1 MSEADQK
8 NLDTPMMRQF
18 LEIKKQYPDDILFFR
33 MGDFYEMFLEDAVY
47 ASRVLDIALTRRQDK
62 VPMCGVPYHSMSQ
75 YVHPILTQGRR
86 IAICEQLEDPAEAQG
101 RIVRRGVTRI
111 LTPGSL
117 FEETLIDG
125 KESRRLC
132 AVSRSARRKDAVH
145 GGGEPSQHP
154 VAGQY
159 WQLAIVEVATG
170 QIWFDRKDAETLA
183 EATASFSI
191 REWVATDA
199 DNFQPEFE
207 CVLQQRR
214 YPVGDT
220 AFQERVLKDALQT
233 KNLGVWEL
241 DADETRALTLALA
254 YLREI
259 SPLLKLN
266 WSSPSRE
273 YRRKTLILD
282 ESTLRTL
289 EILQSADG
297 KLQPSLLGLF
307 SHCQSSA
314 GTRLM
319 SQWLSRPS
327 ADLAEI
333 QLRHDA
339 VEILAKHN
347 AYRQLLASELG
358 RAADLERVITG
369 LMNNATVRHL
379 GQVRDTLEAIV
390 RVQKVIT
397 DNRMQPLIEAGWKD
411 LKEFPADLHRLL
423 GETLLTENLPPLL
436 DARRFVK
443 PGYMPLLDEFFELSQ
458 NAVAL
463 LTRYEEEEKS
473 KHGIN
478 TLRVKHNN
486 VLGYFI
492 EISKGQAGKAPDN
505 YSRRQTLT
513 NAERYTNPELKEL
526 ESKILSAEEELLRIQ
541 KGVFEDIRTQVLAV
555 ADNLKLWADRLA
567 SLDVLLAFAHSAV
580 INNHVR
586 PQMSEGTAMNAEAL
600 RHPVIEAY
608 FRSEMFIP
616 NDVALNNS
624 GEPGARHPGVAQSDL
639 VSSAQLGAN
648 GSRAASGASA
658 HLAIITGPNMAGKST
673 YIRQIGIMQIM
684 AQTGAFVAAASA
696 TLPVVDRIFTRIGA
710 HDRLS
715 RGESTFFVEM
725 AECARIFRNY
735 TKDSL
740 ILLDE
745 VGRGTSTYDGISIAQ
760 AMIESLNEPERGRP
774 KTLFATHYS
783 ELAHLISPQRGIVG
797 LTVSVIE
804 KDGHVVFLRKIV
816 EGVADKSYGIH
827 VAQMAGMPA
836 QVTDRATQILKDL
849 EKKSGVI
856 MPTTGGGKTDARQ
869 NKKQSPREQGDLFG
883 SR

>member
-1 MSEADQK
+1 MSEVDQK
-8 NLDTPMMRQF
+8 NLDTPMMRQY

-62 VPMCGVPYHSMSQ
+62 VPMCGVPHHSMSQ
-75 YVHPILTQGRR
+75 YVHPILLQGRR
-86 IAICEQLEDPAEAQG
+86 IAICDQLEDPAEAQG

-117 FEETLIDG
+117 FEESLIDG

-132 AVSRSARRKDAVH
+132 AVSRVK
-145 GGGEPSQHP
+145 EF
-154 VAGQY
+154 
-159 WQLAIVEVATG
+159 WQLAIIEVATG
-170 QIWFDRKDAETLA
+170 QIWLERKEAESLA

-207 CVLQQRR
+207 CLLQTRR
-214 YPVGDT
+214 YPVGDA

-241 DADETRALTLALA
+241 DADESRALTLALA

-266 WSSPSRE
+266 WSSPTRE

-314 GTRLM
+314 GSRLM

-327 ADLAEI
+327 ADRSEI
-333 QLRHDA
+333 QKRHEVVD
-339 VEILAKHN
+339 VLAKHN
-347 AYRQLLASELG
+347 AYRQLLSAELG

-369 LMNNATVRHL
+369 LMNNPTVRHL

-390 RVQKVIT
+390 RLQKVIA
-397 DNRMQPLIEAGWKD
+397 DNRMQPLIDAGWKD
-411 LKEFPADLHRLL
+411 LKDLPAELHRLL

-463 LTRYEEEEKS
+463 LTRYEENEKT

-492 EISKGQAGKAPDN
+492 EISKGQAAKAPDN

-555 ADNLKLWADRLA
+555 ADTLKLWADRLA
-567 SLDVLLAFAHSAV
+567 RLDVLLAFAHSAV
-580 INNHVR
+580 VNKHVR
-586 PQMSEGTAMNAEAL
+586 PQMSEGSALNAEAL

-616 NDVALNNS
+616 NDVSLDN
-624 GEPGARHPGVAQSDL
+624 GVAP
-639 VSSAQLGAN
+639 
-648 GSRAASGASA
+648 GASA

-684 AQTGAFVAAASA
+684 AQAGAFVAAASA

-760 AMIESLNEPERGRP
+760 AMIESLNDEARGRP

-783 ELAHLISPQRGIVG
+783 ELAHLISAQRGIIG

-804 KDGHVVFLRKIV
+804 KNGHVVFLRKIV
-816 EGVADKSYGIH
+816 EGVAEKSFGIH
-827 VAQMAGMPA
+827 VAEMAGMPKN
-836 QVTDRATQILKDL
+836 VTERAAQILKDL
-849 EKKSGVI
+849 EKKSGVLI
-856 MPTTGGGKTDARQ
+856 GSTVSISSSKTDARV
-869 NKKQSPREQGDLFG
+869 NKKQTAEGQPDLFG
-883 SR
+883 G

>member
-1 MSEADQK
+1 MSDTDEK

-75 YVHPILTQGRR
+75 YVHPILMQGRR

-132 AVSRSARRKDAVH
+132 AVSRSNKF
-145 GGGEPSQHP
+145 
-154 VAGQY
+154 

-214 YPVGDT
+214 YPVGDA
-220 AFQERVLKDALQT
+220 AFQERVLKDSLQT
-233 KNLGVWEL
+233 KNLSVWEL
-241 DADETRALTLALA
+241 DSDETRALTLALA

-282 ESTLRTL
+282 EATLRTL

-314 GTRLM
+314 GSRLM

-333 QLRHDA
+333 QSRHDV

-347 AYRQLLASELG
+347 AYRQLLATELG

-369 LMNNATVRHL
+369 LMNNPTVRHL
-379 GQVRDTLEAIV
+379 GQVRDTLDAIV
-390 RVQKVIT
+390 RLQKIIT
-397 DNRMQPLIEAGWKD
+397 DNRMQPLIDAGWKD
-411 LKEFPADLHRLL
+411 LKEFPATLHQLL

-443 PGYMPLLDEFFELSQ
+443 HGYMPLLDEFFELSQ

-463 LTRYEEEEKS
+463 LTRYEEEEKT

-492 EISKGQAGKAPDN
+492 EISKGQANKAPDN

-586 PQMSEGTAMNAEAL
+586 PQMSEGTALSAEAL

-616 NDVALNNS
+616 NDVVLNN
-624 GEPGARHPGVAQSDL
+624 E
-639 VSSAQLGAN
+639 
-648 GSRAASGASA
+648 SR

-696 TLPVVDRIFTRIGA
+696 ALPVVDRIFTRIGA

-760 AMIESLNEPERGRP
+760 AMIESLNDEERGRP

-783 ELAHLISPQRGIVG
+783 ELAHLISPAKGIVG

-827 VAQMAGMPA
+827 VAQMAGMPK
-836 QVTDRATQILKDL
+836 QVTDRAYDILRDL
-849 EKKSGVI
+849 EKKSGVLL
-856 MPTTGGGKTDARQ
+856 TGPVGLSLSKAEQ
-869 NKKQSPREQGDLFG
+869 KQSKKQSARQQGDLFG
-883 SR
+883 AP

>member
-1 MSEADQK
+1 MSETDAK
-8 NLDTPMMRQF
+8 NLDTPMMRQY

-62 VPMCGVPYHSMSQ
+62 VPMCGVPHHSMSQ
-75 YVHPILTQGRR
+75 YVHPILLQGRR
-86 IAICEQLEDPAEAQG
+86 IAICDQLEDPAEAQG

-117 FEETLIDG
+117 FEESLIDG

-132 AVSRSARRKDAVH
+132 AVSRAKDF
-145 GGGEPSQHP
+145 
-154 VAGQY
+154 
-159 WQLAIVEVATG
+159 WQLAIIEVATG
-170 QIWFDRKDAETLA
+170 QIWFERKDTESLP
-183 EATASFSI
+183 EATAPFSI

-207 CVLQQRR
+207 CLLQQRR
-214 YPVGDT
+214 YPVGDA

-241 DADETRALTLALA
+241 DADESRALTLALA

-266 WSSPSRE
+266 WSSPIRE
-273 YRRKTLILD
+273 YRRKTLVLD
-282 ESTLRTL
+282 ESTLKTL

-297 KLQPSLLGLF
+297 KLQPSLLGLL

-314 GTRLM
+314 GSRLM

-327 ADLAEI
+327 ADGAEI
-333 QLRHDA
+333 HARHEV

-347 AYRQLLASELG
+347 SYRQLLATELG

-369 LMNNATVRHL
+369 LMNNPTVRHL

-390 RVQKVIT
+390 RLQKVIA
-397 DNRMQPLIEAGWKD
+397 DNRMQPLIDAGWKD
-411 LKEFPADLHRLL
+411 LQELPVELHKLL
-423 GETLLTENLPPLL
+423 GETLLVENLPPLL

-463 LTRYEEEEKS
+463 LTRYEEEEKT

-492 EISKGQAGKAPDN
+492 EISKGQAAKAPDG

-541 KGVFEDIRTQVLAV
+541 KGVFEDIRTQVLAS
-555 ADNLKLWADRLA
+555 ADSLKIWADRLA
-567 SLDVLLAFAHSAV
+567 RLDVLLAFAHSAV

-586 PQMSEGTAMNAEAL
+586 PQMNEGSALNAEAL

-616 NDVALNNS
+616 NDVGLDN
-624 GEPGARHPGVAQSDL
+624 GDKPGAR
-639 VSSAQLGAN
+639 
-648 GSRAASGASA
+648 

-673 YIRQIGIMQIM
+673 HIRQIGIMQIM
-684 AQTGAFVAAASA
+684 AQAGAFVAARSA

-760 AMIESLNEPERGRP
+760 AMIESLNSAERCRP

-783 ELAHLISPQRGIVG
+783 ELAHLISKERGIIG

-827 VAQMAGMPA
+827 VAQMAGMPKT
-836 QVTDRATQILKDL
+836 VTDRAYDILRDL

-856 MPTTGGGKTDARQ
+856 MPTTGSVKSDVRQ
-869 NKKQSPREQGDLFG
+869 NKKQSTKDQGDLFG
-883 SR
+883 G

>member
-1 MSEADQK
+1 MSDTDAK

-75 YVHPILTQGRR
+75 YVHPILMQGRR

-132 AVSRSARRKDAVH
+132 AVSRS
-145 GGGEPSQHP
+145 STNNF
-154 VAGQY
+154 

-214 YPVGDT
+214 YPVGDA

-233 KNLGVWEL
+233 RNLSVWEL
-241 DADETRALTLALA
+241 DSDETRALTLALA

-314 GTRLM
+314 GSRLM

-327 ADLAEI
+327 ADLTEI
-333 QLRHDA
+333 QSRHDV

-347 AYRQLLASELG
+347 AYRQLLATELG

-369 LMNNATVRHL
+369 LMNNPTVRHL

-390 RVQKVIT
+390 RLQKIIT
-397 DNRMQPLIEAGWKD
+397 DNRMQPLIDAGWKD
-411 LKEFPADLHRLL
+411 LKELPAELHQLL
-423 GETLLTENLPPLL
+423 GETLLAENLPPLL
-436 DARRFVK
+436 DTRRFVK
-443 PGYMPLLDEFFELSQ
+443 PGYMPLLDEFFDLSQ

-463 LTRYEEEEKS
+463 LTRYEEEEKA

-478 TLRVKHNN
+478 TMRVKHNN

-555 ADNLKLWADRLA
+555 ADTLKLWADRLA

-586 PQMSEGTAMNAEAL
+586 PQMSEGTALKAEAL

-616 NDVALNNS
+616 NDVVLDN
-624 GEPGARHPGVAQSDL
+624 EKR
-639 VSSAQLGAN
+639 
-648 GSRAASGASA
+648 

-684 AQTGAFVAAASA
+684 AQAGAFVAAASA
-696 TLPVVDRIFTRIGA
+696 TLAVVDRIFTRIGA

-760 AMIESLNEPERGRP
+760 AMIESLNDAERGRP

-783 ELAHLISPQRGIVG
+783 ELAHLISPAKGIVG
-797 LTVSVIE
+797 LTVSVVE
-804 KDGHVVFLRKIV
+804 KDGHVVFLRKII

-827 VAQMAGMPA
+827 VAQMAGMPQ
-836 QVTDRATQILKDL
+836 QVTGRAYEILRDL
-849 EKKSGVI
+849 EKKSGVLL
-856 MPTTGGGKTDARQ
+856 TGSIGLKGEPKQ
-869 NKKQSPREQGDLFG
+869 NKKTSAVDQHELFG
-883 SR
+883 E

>member
-1 MSEADQK
+1 
-8 NLDTPMMRQF
+8 MMRQY

-62 VPMCGVPYHSMSQ
+62 VPMCGVPHHSMSQ
-75 YVHPILTQGRR
+75 YVHPILLQGRR
-86 IAICEQLEDPAEAQG
+86 IAICDQLEDPAEAQG

-117 FEETLIDG
+117 FEESLIDG

-132 AVSRSARRKDAVH
+132 AVSRVK
-145 GGGEPSQHP
+145 EF
-154 VAGQY
+154 
-159 WQLAIVEVATG
+159 WQLAIIEVATG
-170 QIWFDRKDAETLA
+170 QIWLERKEAESLA

-207 CVLQQRR
+207 CLLQTRR
-214 YPVGDT
+214 YPVGDA

-241 DADETRALTLALA
+241 DADESRALTLALA

-266 WSSPSRE
+266 WSSPTRE

-314 GTRLM
+314 GSRLM

-327 ADLAEI
+327 ADRSEI
-333 QLRHDA
+333 QKRHEVVD
-339 VEILAKHN
+339 VLAKHN
-347 AYRQLLASELG
+347 AYRQLLSAELG

-369 LMNNATVRHL
+369 LMNNPTVRHL

-390 RVQKVIT
+390 RLQKVIA
-397 DNRMQPLIEAGWKD
+397 DNRMQPLIDAGWKD
-411 LKEFPADLHRLL
+411 LKDLPAELHRLL

-463 LTRYEEEEKS
+463 LTRYEENEKT

-492 EISKGQAGKAPDN
+492 EISKGQAAKAPDN

-555 ADNLKLWADRLA
+555 ADTLKLWADRLA
-567 SLDVLLAFAHSAV
+567 RLDVLLAFAHSAV
-580 INNHVR
+580 VNKHVR
-586 PQMSEGTAMNAEAL
+586 PQMSEGSALNAEAL

-616 NDVALNNS
+616 NDVSLDN
-624 GEPGARHPGVAQSDL
+624 GVAP
-639 VSSAQLGAN
+639 
-648 GSRAASGASA
+648 GASA

-684 AQTGAFVAAASA
+684 AQAGAFVAAASA

-760 AMIESLNEPERGRP
+760 AMIESLNDETKGRP

-783 ELAHLISPQRGIVG
+783 ELAHLISKERGIVG

-804 KDGHVVFLRKIV
+804 KSGHVVFLRKIV
-816 EGVADKSYGIH
+816 EGVAEKSFGIH
-827 VAQMAGMPA
+827 VAEMAGMPKN
-836 QVTDRATQILKDL
+836 VTERAAQILKDL
-849 EKKSGVI
+849 EKKSGVLI
-856 MPTTGGGKTDARQ
+856 GSTVGISSSKTDARV
-869 NKKQSPREQGDLFG
+869 NKKQTAEGQPDLFG
-883 SR
+883 G

>member
-1 MSEADQK
+1 MTDTDAK
-8 NLDTPMMRQF
+8 NHRSGDSASLDTPMMRQY

-62 VPMCGVPYHSMSQ
+62 VPMCGVPHHSMSQ
-75 YVHPILTQGRR
+75 YVHPILLQGRR
-86 IAICEQLEDPAEAQG
+86 IAICDQLEDPAEAQG

-117 FEETLIDG
+117 FEESLIDG

-132 AVSRSARRKDAVH
+132 AVSRVK
-145 GGGEPSQHP
+145 EF
-154 VAGQY
+154 
-159 WQLAIVEVATG
+159 WQLAIIEVATG
-170 QIWFDRKDAETLA
+170 QIWLERKEAESLA

-207 CVLQQRR
+207 CLLQTRR
-214 YPVGDT
+214 YPVGDA

-241 DADETRALTLALA
+241 DADESRALTLALA

-266 WSSPSRE
+266 WSSPTRE

-314 GTRLM
+314 GSRLM

-327 ADLAEI
+327 ADRSEI
-333 QLRHDA
+333 QKRHEVVD
-339 VEILAKHN
+339 VLAKHN
-347 AYRQLLASELG
+347 AYRQLLSAELG

-369 LMNNATVRHL
+369 LMNNPTVRHL

-390 RVQKVIT
+390 RLQKVIA
-397 DNRMQPLIEAGWKD
+397 DNRMQPLIDAGWKD
-411 LKEFPADLHRLL
+411 LKDLPAELHRLL

-463 LTRYEEEEKS
+463 LTRYEENEKT

-492 EISKGQAGKAPDN
+492 EISKGQAAKAPDN

-555 ADNLKLWADRLA
+555 ADTLKLWADRLA
-567 SLDVLLAFAHSAV
+567 RLDVLLAFAHSAV
-580 INNHVR
+580 VNKHVR
-586 PQMSEGTAMNAEAL
+586 PQMSEGSALNAEAL

-616 NDVALNNS
+616 NDVSLDN
-624 GEPGARHPGVAQSDL
+624 GVAP
-639 VSSAQLGAN
+639 
-648 GSRAASGASA
+648 GASA

-684 AQTGAFVAAASA
+684 AQAGAFVAAASA

-760 AMIESLNEPERGRP
+760 AMIESLNDETKGRP

-783 ELAHLISPQRGIVG
+783 ELAHLISKERGIVG

-804 KDGHVVFLRKIV
+804 KSGHVVFLRKIV
-816 EGVADKSYGIH
+816 EGVAEKSFGIH
-827 VAQMAGMPA
+827 VAEMAGMPKN
-836 QVTDRATQILKDL
+836 VTERAAQILKDL
-849 EKKSGVI
+849 EKKSGVLI
-856 MPTTGGGKTDARQ
+856 GSTVGISSSKTDARV
-869 NKKQSPREQGDLFG
+869 NKKQTAEGQPDLFG
-883 SR
+883 G

>member
-1 MSEADQK
+1 MSDTDAK
-8 NLDTPMMRQF
+8 NLDTPMMRQY

-75 YVHPILTQGRR
+75 YVHPILMQGRR

-132 AVSRSARRKDAVH
+132 ALSRAKDF
-145 GGGEPSQHP
+145 
-154 VAGQY
+154 
-159 WQLAIVEVATG
+159 WQLAIIEVATG
-170 QIWFDRKDAETLA
+170 QIWLERKDAESLA

-214 YPVGDT
+214 YPVGDA

-241 DADETRALTLALA
+241 DADESRALTLALA

-266 WSSPSRE
+266 WSSPLRE
-273 YRRKTLILD
+273 YRRKTLVLD
-282 ESTLRTL
+282 ESTLKTL

-297 KLQPSLLGLF
+297 KLQPSLLGLL

-314 GTRLM
+314 GSRLM

-327 ADLAEI
+327 ADRAEI
-333 QLRHDA
+333 QARHEV

-347 AYRQLLASELG
+347 SYRQLLATELG

-369 LMNNATVRHL
+369 LMNNPTVRHL

-390 RVQKVIT
+390 RLQKVIA
-397 DNRMQPLIEAGWKD
+397 DNRMQPLIDAGWKD
-411 LKEFPADLHRLL
+411 LKDLPTGLHQLL

-463 LTRYEEEEKS
+463 LTRYEEEEKT

-492 EISKGQAGKAPDN
+492 EISKGQAAKAPES

-541 KGVFEDIRTQVLAV
+541 KGVFEDIRTQVLAS
-555 ADNLKLWADRLA
+555 ADALKIWADRLA
-567 SLDVLLAFAHSAV
+567 RLDVLLAFAHSAV

-586 PQMSEGTAMNAEAL
+586 PQMNEGSALNAEAL

-616 NDVALNNS
+616 NDVGLDN
-624 GEPGARHPGVAQSDL
+624 GDKPGAR
-639 VSSAQLGAN
+639 
-648 GSRAASGASA
+648 

-684 AQTGAFVAAASA
+684 AQAGAFVAARSA

-760 AMIESLNEPERGRP
+760 AMIESLNSAERGRP

-783 ELAHLISPQRGIVG
+783 ELAHLISKERGIIG

-827 VAQMAGMPA
+827 VAQMAGMPKT
-836 QVTDRATQILKDL
+836 VTDRAYDILRDL

-856 MPTTGGGKTDARQ
+856 MPTTGSVKSDVRQ
-869 NKKQSPREQGDLFG
+869 NKKQSTKDQGDLFG
-883 SR
+883 G